1 MGGNRSSMLPLLGP
15 QRTLVVGLFFLPPLS
30 RRQLFSSRF
39 VFSRTLS
46 AGSMSREELA
56 ARFSRP
62 SPPRRRGEFRM
73 LRAQEVVVGRSR
85 VRKVVERTRNRHSAT
100 QARANRYT
108 GGEEAGCAGRAQQ
121 DNETAWGWGGRKELP
136 PEREQRR
143 RASAC
148 RAGSGAWVRARGSF
162 ADNRRSP
169 GPAAPGPRPPR
180 HSPSASRP
188 MPLSLSFLT
197 SVLGMFLCFQDVH
210 LEIYVLHY
218 STKLRNTLE
227 LDCKQKERNIGD
239 ALRDPPLTNHNLL
252 RMLHRQ
258 NGMSRSHFN

>member
-1 MGGNRSSMLPLLGP
+1 
-15 QRTLVVGLFFLPPLS
+15 
-30 RRQLFSSRF
+30 
-39 VFSRTLS
+39 
-46 AGSMSREELA
+46 MSREELA

-73 LRAQEVVVGRSR
+73 LRAQVVVGRSR

-188 MPLSLSFLT
+188 MPLSVFIVS
-197 SVLGMFLCFQDVH
+197 
-210 LEIYVLHY
+210 YVRPWHVPLFSRCPFRDIRAALLNKAAEHSRTRLQTKGTKHRRRPTRS
-218 STKLRNTLE
+218 ST
-227 LDCKQKERNIGD
+227 D
-239 ALRDPPLTNHNLL
+239 
-252 RMLHRQ
+252 
-258 NGMSRSHFN
+258 